1 MINWRLVVTSLL
13 LGSAVISPHLSPARG
28 SAADSRY
35 VSIGATCLRD
45 ISSDSLLPTVEV
57 AIENESGLPLHIAY
71 LQAFGTSPDRE
82 TELPGL
88 KLEDPGVLPVQE
100 VPAGKSVNLEAVW
113 GGVELTRGHEVVV
126 LAVTSAGAFLASC
139 SDTEPRTYAYEK
151 TTTPVKESDEAA
163 ESAQIAALMIGQLEA
178 WRAYP
183 ALYSLIHPD
192 VREKI
197 SFTQITCWYTE
208 RYGPPVTDKVQT
220 IFSTAVSKVAFAD
233 WTWKVTGT
241 EFKDS
246 AEITYSQTSGIAPDQ
261 GEPVEAEMHLVR
273 TDGLW
278 RWFFGSSAEGVAGL
292 SDSCTLPETT

>member
-13 LGSAVISPHLSPARG
+13 LGSAVVAPHLSPARG
-28 SAADSRY
+28 IAADERY
-35 VSIGATCLRD
+35 VTVAATCLRD
-45 ISSDSLLPTVEV
+45 VSSESLLPTVEV
-57 AIENESGLPLHIAY
+57 SIENESGLPLHIAY
-71 LQAFGTSPDRE
+71 LQAFGTSPNRE
-82 TELPGL
+82 TELPGV
-88 KLEDPGVLPVQE
+88 KLEDPGILPVQE
-100 VPAGKSVNLEAVW
+100 IPAGKTVVQEAVW

-139 SDTEPRTYAYEK
+139 SDTEPQTYTYEE

-163 ESAQIAALMIGQLEA
+163 ESAEIAALTIGQLES

-183 ALYSLIHPD
+183 ALYTLIHPD

-197 SFTQITCWYTE
+197 SFKQITCWYVE
-208 RYGPPVTDKVQT
+208 RYGPPVTDTVQT
-220 IFSTAVSKVAFAD
+220 IFSTEVSEVAFAD

-246 AEITYSQTSGIAPDQ
+246 AEITYSQISGIAPDK

-273 TDGLW
+273 EEGLW